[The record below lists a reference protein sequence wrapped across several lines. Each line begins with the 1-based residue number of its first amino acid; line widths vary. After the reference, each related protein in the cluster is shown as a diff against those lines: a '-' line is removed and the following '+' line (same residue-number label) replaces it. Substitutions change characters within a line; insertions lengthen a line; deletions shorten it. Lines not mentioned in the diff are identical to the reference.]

1 MGTRKQLRAVIG
13 VVVIGTAVGY
23 LLYEAM
29 ESSWVYYYSVDEFI
43 SSSFMQRRESGDAG
57 VSDVG
62 RSVVIR
68 LAGRVK
74 AGTIVRNIENRQLD
88 FELAGQ
94 KGSVAV
100 RYYGAVPK
108 NFIVDKEVVVEG
120 IVDSDGVFKARR
132 LLTRCES
139 KYKVKLNIELS
150 TRPNTVEE
158 ETNNRQTVNE

>member
-1 MGTRKQLRAVIG
+1 MGTRKQLRTVIG
-13 VVVIGTAVGY
+13 IVVIGTAVGY

-29 ESSWVYYYSVDEFI
+29 DSSWVYYYSVDEFV
-43 SSSFMQRRESGDAG
+43 SSPLSQTAKSEYGGSN
-57 VSDVG
+57 
-62 RSVVIR
+62 VIR

-74 AGTIVRNIENRQLD
+74 GGTIVRNIENRQLD

-100 RYYGAVPK
+100 RYYGSVPK
-108 NFIVDKEVVVEG
+108 NFINDKEVVVEG
-120 IVDSDGVFKARR
+120 TIDSGGVFQARR

-150 TRPNTVEE
+150 TPPDAVEE
-158 ETNNRQTVNE
+158 ETNNRQTVNK